1 MAFTAKD
8 VQKLREQTGAGMM
21 DCKKALT
28 ASDGDFEKAI
38 EFLREKGLAAAAKK
52 AGRVA
57 AEGMVLATVC
67 KECGVGAMIE
77 VNSETDFVAKNQE
90 FQKFVA
96 DVASV
101 IVNENPADIEALSAC
116 KYPGSDL
123 TVADMQREKVLTIGE
138 NIQLRRFVRYDE
150 SGLNVAYVHMGGKIG
165 VLVKLEISDNLK
177 GNAVI
182 EELGKDICMQIAA
195 MHPQYL
201 CRHCVPAEVLEK
213 EKEILM
219 AQTMNE
225 GKPANVAEKIVAGRI
240 NKFYEENCLVDQAF
254 VKENKISVSKY
265 ADRVASEQGGTV
277 KIAKFDRF
285 ERGEGIEKR
294 ADNFAEEV
302 AKMTGK

>member
-1 MAFTAKD
+1 
-8 VQKLREQTGAGMM
+8 
-21 DCKKALT
+21 
-28 ASDGDFEKAI
+28 
-38 EFLREKGLAAAAKK
+38 
-52 AGRVA
+52 
-57 AEGMVLATVC
+57 
-67 KECGVGAMIE
+67 
-77 VNSETDFVAKNQE
+77 
-90 FQKFVA
+90 
-96 DVASV
+96 
-101 IVNENPADIEALSAC
+101 
-116 KYPGSDL
+116 
-123 TVADMQREKVLTIGE
+123 
-138 NIQLRRFVRYDE
+138 
-150 SGLNVAYVHMGGKIG
+150 
-165 VLVKLEISDNLK
+165 
-177 GNAVI
+177 
-182 EELGKDICMQIAA
+182 MQIAA